1 MYGIIKKPEWTICRK
16 IHYVHNDFIPK
27 KNIKTTTLWTIKPP
41 YGQLNIDWLFGSH
54 KSNICTS
61 TDGYNL

>member
-1 MYGIIKKPEWTICRK
+1 MALLKSQNGQYAEKFIMYTMTSFQK
-16 IHYVHNDFIPK
+16 IYKILV
-27 KNIKTTTLWTIKPP
+27 KPP

>member
-1 MYGIIKKPEWTICRK
+1 MTMYGIIKKPEWTICRK

-27 KNIKTTTLWTIKPP
+27 KYKILLKPP